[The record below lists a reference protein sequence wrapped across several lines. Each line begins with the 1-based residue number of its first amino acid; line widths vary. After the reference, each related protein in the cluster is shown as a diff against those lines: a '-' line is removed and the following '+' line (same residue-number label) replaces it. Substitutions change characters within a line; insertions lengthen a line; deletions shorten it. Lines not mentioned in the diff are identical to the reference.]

1 MKRYIS
7 QRLRGAVVFGVL
19 LLLSLSCFAE
29 DVRTWTDTQGRTVEA
44 AFVSASSDGV
54 VTLKLGRSGRM
65 SETSMAKLSQAD
77 RDYIQSRSSAGAR
90 GDAVF
95 DATGG
100 FVKRVISRFSGM
112 TTADKKRFGI
122 MAVVVA
128 VVNIPVFFLLWVP
141 MFFKNVS
148 GLWEAIMF
156 RLQPEVVS
164 AMRGEL
170 GRDIWAEI
178 KLGFLLLWSLLTVFA
193 QVVAAFYFFFL

>member
-19 LLLSLSCFAE
+19 LMLSLSCFAE
-29 DVRTWTDTQGRTVEA
+29 DVRTWTDTQGRTAEA
-44 AFVSASSDGV
+44 EFVSASSDGV

-122 MAVVVA
+122 MAAVVA